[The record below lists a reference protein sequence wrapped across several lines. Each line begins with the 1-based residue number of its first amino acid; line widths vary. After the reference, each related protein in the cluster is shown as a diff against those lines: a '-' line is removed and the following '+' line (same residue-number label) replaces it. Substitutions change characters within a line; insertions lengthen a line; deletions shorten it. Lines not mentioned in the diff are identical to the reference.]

1 MKRIMLLGLLLIG
14 PLALAQPFSID
25 IELFAT
31 GLSSPVDLQNA
42 GDERLFVVQQGGTI
56 RILDQNGDIEPTA
69 FLDISGNVSSG
80 SEQGL
85 LGLAFHPDYDSN
97 GFFFINYTLPNGDTR
112 ISRFTVSGDPN
123 VADPSSELVILEYD
137 QPFANHNGG
146 SLQFGPDGYLYIS
159 SGDGGSGGD
168 PGNRAQN
175 TTLLLGKLL
184 RIDIDNTEGGNNY
197 AIPSDN
203 PFAGSG
209 TDAQE
214 IWAYGL
220 RNPWKFSFDAETG
233 DIWIADVGQNEVE
246 EINRATSDAAGLNY
260 GWRCYEGS
268 QPFNTTGCPD
278 PGELTFPIAEYS
290 SDGTGNCSVTGGYVY
305 RGTDYPDIQGIY
317 FYADVCSGEIGTVD
331 NEGNLVDQGSFGNS
345 WVSFGEDVNNELYI
359 VGIGGSIFRI
369 TGELLDTEQ
378 LESGL
383 ELEVYPNPASDQL
396 NLRSKS
402 PIQQL
407 RLYDLGGN
415 LVRSVMPN
423 GARELSIDV
432 QQLAA
437 GVYFMEVMSQ
447 DNRLVTEK
455 IIVQ

>member
-1 MKRIMLLGLLLIG
+1 M
-14 PLALAQPFSID
+14 
-25 IELFAT
+25 
-31 GLSSPVDLQNA
+31 
-42 GDERLFVVQQGGTI
+42 
-56 RILDQNGDIEPTA
+56 
-69 FLDISGNVSSG
+69 
-80 SEQGL
+80 
-85 LGLAFHPDYDSN
+85 
-97 GFFFINYTLPNGDTR
+97 
-112 ISRFTVSGDPN
+112 
-123 VADPSSELVILEYD
+123 
-137 QPFANHNGG
+137 
-146 SLQFGPDGYLYIS
+146 
-159 SGDGGSGGD
+159 
-168 PGNRAQN
+168 
-175 TTLLLGKLL
+175 
-184 RIDIDNTEGGNNY
+184 
-197 AIPSDN
+197 
-203 PFAGSG
+203 
-209 TDAQE
+209 
-214 IWAYGL
+214 
-220 RNPWKFSFDAETG
+220 
-233 DIWIADVGQNEVE
+233 
-246 EINRATSDAAGLNY
+246 
-260 GWRCYEGS
+260 
-268 QPFNTTGCPD
+268 
-278 PGELTFPIAEYS
+278 
-290 SDGTGNCSVTGGYVY
+290 Y

-331 NEGNLVDQGSFGNS
+331 SEGNLVDQGSFGNS

-423 GARELSIDV
+423 GARELSVDV